1 MNGWSN
7 NYYTQQAV
15 RDTPRPSQGL
25 TSSPFVSRSRRNSLA
40 KTDNGVVKLC
50 VFRVAHLTQI
60 TLRSFIE
67 RQDVR
72 VLDIEQTSHN
82 GTAYRSFVV
91 TVAEKDAPKLLNKG
105 FWPGLVACRTLEDDE
120 PLRNEVFSR
129 RNARESIVIPASR
142 TGDSSPHRSR
152 RNSTMSGA
160 LLDKPRSVQ
169 QVTGRPYDTNST
181 DEQVRKERKRAN
193 RNYLKVI
200 EGKNDREPTSLQKEK
215 LPAVKKNGLGE
226 KGSKSVMRKIGKSP
240 KVTRKAAIIKV
251 KRKIS
256 DESNHE
262 RKEPPRTSTV
272 KAKRKQSDEN
282 KVKKQNPSDT
292 EKGRART
299 PFYKTAR
306 TRKSSVTNFPNP
318 TKNRKLKTEGDTSS
332 RNSNSERT
340 SDQEISEGKTR
351 PQKPDISPLRVPTV
365 NKKYTTPSSQKPT
378 ENKENFSKPQEIQSN
393 WLKPMQ
399 ALLKVSS
406 EEAME
411 RLLGPEFDGLI
422 IQENISDRELFLGV
436 RLLAHCA
443 RADVEPTMQQ
453 NLVYRI
459 CQPQII
465 TLIKEFTRT
474 VEEKYK
480 ERAES
485 YFWHLGEF
493 LDLYIVHEIFL
504 QGMLSLFTTCLS
516 KILALSYRKYVS
528 MDLVKV
534 YRGMHSKVFTNLP

>member
-1 MNGWSN
+1 MKNTLYVISFIFFLSDN
-7 NYYTQQAV
+7 P
-15 RDTPRPSQGL
+15 TPRPS
-25 TSSPFVSRSRRNSLA
+25 RRNS
-40 KTDNGVVKLC
+40 
-50 VFRVAHLTQI
+50 R
-60 TLRSFIE
+60 
-67 RQDVR
+67 
-72 VLDIEQTSHN
+72 
-82 GTAYRSFVV
+82 
-91 TVAEKDAPKLLNKG
+91 
-105 FWPGLVACRTLEDDE
+105 
-120 PLRNEVFSR
+120 
-129 RNARESIVIPASR
+129 
-142 TGDSSPHRSR
+142 
-152 RNSTMSGA
+152 A

-169 QVTGRPYDTNST
+169 KVAGRPYGTNSS

-193 RNYLKVI
+193 PTYLKVI
-200 EGKNDREPTSLQKEK
+200 EGTSDIAPSSIQREK
-215 LPAVKKNGLGE
+215 LPAVKKNGLGD
-226 KGSKSVMRKIGKSP
+226 KGTKSVTRKVGKSP
-240 KVTRKAAIIKV
+240 KVTRKAAVIKV

-256 DESNHE
+256 DESNPE
-262 RKEPPRTSTV
+262 RKEPTSASTV
-272 KAKRKQSDEN
+272 KAKRKLSDEN
-282 KVKKQNPSDT
+282 KLKKQNPSDG

-306 TRKSSVTNFPNP
+306 TRKSSVMNFPNP
-318 TKNRKLKTEGDTSS
+318 TKNRRLKAEGANSR
-332 RNSNSERT
+332 RNSTNSEQT
-340 SDQEISEGKTR
+340 SDQEISERKAR
-351 PQKPDISPLRVPTV
+351 QRKPDISPLRVFTV
-365 NKKYTTPSSQKPT
+365 NKKYKNLSSRTKPT
-378 ENKENFSKPQEIQSN
+378 ENKGNFSKPKETQSN
-393 WLKPMQ
+393 WLRPMQ

-443 RADVEPTMQQ
+443 RADVGPTMQQ
-453 NLVYRI
+453 NLVFRI

-516 KILALSYRKYVS
+516 KILALSYRRYVS
-528 MDLVKV
+528 VDLVKV